1 MGEAKW
7 QAAQC
12 WNERRVNLID
22 KHRWCLN
29 LTTFRSY
36 LTTCCSLLRLALA
49 PVFPRE
55 SLSPLSF
62 SLSLFC
68 SPHPLSVPLNSPF
81 LLSPSNS
88 PHLSAP
94 CPGFSIH
101 FSLSRPAFKTPAGF
115 LLFPR
120 DPNSVSLAVTSENQA
135 LVFSLPL
142 CPLPPFF
149 FSKRHDCIFN
159 LGRLSFP
166 PP

>member
-1 MGEAKW
+1 ME
-7 QAAQC
+7 AAQ
-12 WNERRVNLID
+12 WAHSLPGLSVLFP
-22 KHRWCLN
+22 CL
-29 LTTFRSY
+29 SHSI
-36 LTTCCSLLRLALA
+36 SL
-49 PVFPRE
+49 PF
-55 SLSPLSF
+55 SLSPSLSSSLF
-62 SLSLFC
+62 PPSLSLSLFC

-101 FSLSRPAFKTPAGF
+101 FSLSLSRPAFKTPAGS

-120 DPNSVSLAVTSENQA
+120 DPNSVSLAVTPENQA
-135 LVFSLPL
+135 LVFSPPL